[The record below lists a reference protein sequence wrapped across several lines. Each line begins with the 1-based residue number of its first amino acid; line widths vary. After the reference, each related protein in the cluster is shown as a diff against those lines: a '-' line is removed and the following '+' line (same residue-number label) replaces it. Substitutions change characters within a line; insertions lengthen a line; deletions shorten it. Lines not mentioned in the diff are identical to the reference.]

1 MSVDV
6 ERLRSLVR
14 DVPDFP
20 RPGVGFKDLTPLLA
34 DGPAYAR
41 VVDWMAE
48 QVAPLA
54 PTKVVGVEARGFLFS
69 GPLAVR
75 LGAGVVPV
83 RKSGKLPWHV
93 EAESYALEYGEDRLE
108 VHRDAVEQGDTVV
121 VVDDVLATGGTAR
134 ATAVL
139 LERLGAKI
147 GSLVFVVELDALGGR
162 ARLGGWDVRSLVR
175 FP

>member
-6 ERLRSLVR
+6 DRIRNLVR

-34 DGPAYAR
+34 DGPAYAG
-41 VVDWMAE
+41 VVDWMAD
-48 QVAPLA
+48 QAAPLA

-75 LGAGVVPV
+75 LSAGVVPV

-93 EAESYALEYGEDRLE
+93 EAEAYALEYGEGSLE
-108 VHRDAVEQGDTVV
+108 IHRDAVDEGETVV

-134 ATAVL
+134 ATATL
-139 LERLGAKI
+139 LERLGAKV
-147 GSLVFVVELDALGGR
+147 GSLLFVVELDALAGR
-162 ARLGGWDVRSLVR
+162 SRLAGWDVRSLVR
-175 FP
+175 FG

>member
-1 MSVDV
+1 MNEDVD
-6 ERLRSLVR
+6 RIRSLVR

-34 DGPAYAR
+34 DGPAYAS
-41 VVDWMAE
+41 VIDWMVDQAG
-48 QVAPLA
+48 PLA

-75 LGAGVVPV
+75 LAAGVVPV
-83 RKSGKLPWHV
+83 RKSGKLPWRV
-93 EAESYALEYGEDRLE
+93 EAESYALEYGEGSLE
-108 VHRDAVEQGDTVV
+108 VHQDAVDQGDTVV

-139 LERLGAKI
+139 LERLGAKV
-147 GSLVFVVELDALGGR
+147 GALLFVVELDALAGR
-162 ARLGGWDVRSLVR
+162 SRLGGWDVRSLVR

>member
-147 GSLVFVVELDALGGR
+147 GSLVFVVELDTLGGR
-162 ARLGGWDVRSLVR
+162 SRLGGWDVRSLVR